1 MVAPSS
7 YGGHPPHSRYRH
19 IFNVTLVRACGDR
32 AGSKERQEARVGAE
46 ATRKG
51 CPART
56 LNFGLAPGQ
65 KWGVK
70 LISLRCGAAEWII
83 RG

>member
-1 MVAPSS
+1 
-7 YGGHPPHSRYRH
+7 
-19 IFNVTLVRACGDR
+19 
-32 AGSKERQEARVGAE
+32 VGAE

-83 RG
+83 KG